1 MSVEIV
7 EVPVEVVEVCEELS
21 VLSSD
26 SEIWSYLTKLENQE
40 DESGKKLDKVL
51 SRIGMSGPSDIA
63 MISNMP
69 REQGMVLSCLKA
81 MPGKRLKSILGERS
95 VTKKAPFCPICRDA
109 GKSAEEYTSHHIWKD
124 ETREEVICPTLL
136 SHTCERCGESGHMPR
151 YCPKGRMSRVSE
163 RSPESVAESVSE
175 SSENKEEEKVKHCK
189 VCYQAGFGVEV
200 YSSHY
205 TKVDEVI
212 MCPTILNNKCH
223 RCGGTGHTPK
233 YCTVTVRV
241 PLREERLSVPR
252 HEERREERLIVPRR
266 EEREERRSIQRS
278 EVRRDERREERR
290 SEMSREER
298 RREERRME
306 DLSKYK
312 NGLNEVSIYLE
323 NAKRSESKEEMGMWM
338 DRALRLQHNIMSDMY
353 PVRR

>member
-7 EVPVEVVEVCEELS
+7 EVPVEVVEVSEELS

-26 SEIWSYLTKLENQE
+26 AELWSYLTKLENQE
-40 DESGKKLDKVL
+40 DDSGKKLEKVL
-51 SRIGMSGPSDIA
+51 SRIGMSGPEDIS

-124 ETREEVICPTLL
+124 ESREEVICPTLL
-136 SHTCERCGESGHMPR
+136 SHTCERCGELGHMPR
-151 YCPKGRMSRVSE
+151 YCPKGRLSRSSDRAPLSVS
-163 RSPESVAESVSE
+163 ESVSE
-175 SSENKEEEKVKHCK
+175 SSDKEEEKVKHCK

-233 YCTVTVRV
+233 YCSVTVRV
-241 PLREERLSVPR
+241 PLREETVRREHRSEERLSAPR
-252 HEERREERLIVPRR
+252 REVRREELRREPRREMSRGEQRREERMR
-266 EEREERRSIQRS
+266 
-278 EVRRDERREERR
+278 
-290 SEMSREER
+290 
-298 RREERRME
+298 E

-338 DRALRLQHNIMSDMY
+338 DRALRLQHQIMSDMY
-353 PVRR
+353 PVHR

>member
-1 MSVEIV
+1 MSV
-7 EVPVEVVEVCEELS
+7 EVPVEVETIQEELS

-26 SEIWSYLTKLENQE
+26 AEVWSYLTKLENQE
-40 DESGKKLDKVL
+40 DESGKKLEKVL

-69 REQGMVLSCLKA
+69 REQGMLLSCLKSL
-81 MPGKRLKSILGERS
+81 PGKRLKSILGERS

-136 SHTCERCGESGHMPR
+136 GHTCERCGECGHMPR

-175 SSENKEEEKVKHCK
+175 SSEKKEEEKVKHCK

-233 YCTVTVRV
+233 YCTVTVRA
-241 PLREERLSVPR
+241 PLREEERRRPPHEVRREGRQPNQHSASRSELSR
-252 HEERREERLIVPRR
+252 GERRMEERR
-266 EEREERRSIQRS
+266 Q
-278 EVRRDERREERR
+278 
-290 SEMSREER
+290 
-298 RREERRME
+298 E

-312 NGLNEVSIYLE
+312 NSLNEVAIYLE
-323 NAKRSESKEEMGMWM
+323 NARNSRSKDEMGMWM
-338 DRALRLQHNIMSDMY
+338 DRALRLQHQMMSEMY
-353 PVRR
+353 PVRG